1 MLSLINSLLEIT
13 RTEAGLAGLNTD
25 QVELGEELRRAHE
38 LFQPLAEDLG
48 IEFAL
53 ELPEKPLYVAAD
65 RVKLQRVF
73 SNLIDNALKFSDPGG
88 RVAIGLAAGEKTA
101 VVTVSDTGCGI
112 SESDLPH
119 IFDRLYRCDASRS
132 RPGSGLGLT
141 LAAAIVRA
149 HGGTIE
155 AASTPGKGSVF
166 TVTLP
171 DAKPEAAS

>member
-1 MLSLINSLLEIT
+1 MKKKMIWLIIPVILILILLIVLPPSWG
-13 RTEAGLAGLNTD
+13 R
-25 QVELGEELRRAHE
+25 
-38 LFQPLAEDLG
+38 
-48 IEFAL
+48 
-53 ELPEKPLYVAAD
+53 LPEGHSL
-65 RVKLQRVF
+65 
-73 SNLIDNALKFSDPGG
+73 S
-88 RVAIGLAAGEKTA
+88 EK
-101 VVTVSDTGCGI
+101 TGCGI

-149 HGGTIE
+149 HGGTIT

-171 DAKPEAAS
+171 AIEREAAS